1 MLWVQKG
8 RLGILREMERDMPAQ
23 TQATCGWSQ
32 QVQINTAVVYHM
44 SQNEQQ
50 LGQGSGELEPS
61 SKSGKD

>member
-1 MLWVQKG
+1 
-8 RLGILREMERDMPAQ
+8 MERDMPAQ

-32 QVQINTAVVYHM
+32 QVQINTAVVYPMM

-50 LGQGSGELEPS
+50 QGQSSGELEPS